1 MILVDFSIRQS
12 EALLKA
18 RNNEKLGFFGGRTI
32 NKIINYMKEEFIQK
46 MFKMQ

>member
-18 RNNEKLGFFGGRTI
+18 RNNEKLGFFWGE
-32 NKIINYMKEEFIQK
+32 NY
-46 MFKMQ
+46 